1 MKEKQIISSQPSR
14 RTHPLPIRIMPSWLV
29 IAPDSDF
36 SISNIPFGVFSH
48 ENDKRQRCGTR
59 IGAFV
64 LDLSIVADAGLFDDV
79 FPEAR
84 HVFAQRTLNAL
95 MGHARP
101 VWVAVRNRII
111 QLLDGTRTELES
123 NRRLRAAAIHSSE
136 HVTMHLPAT
145 IGDYTDFYSSRNHA
159 ENVGTMFRGKDNA
172 LQPNWLHLPVGYHGR
187 SSTVVV
193 SGQDICRPC
202 GQVQNDS
209 NNNDV
214 TTTQGSSIY
223 APCRQLDFELEVAFF
238 VGGPENPMG
247 RALTIDQAH
256 DRIFGYVLM
265 NDWSARDIQKWEYVP
280 LGPFT
285 AKNFATTISPWVITT
300 MALEACPPAATL
312 PPQQPQEPEPLA
324 YLQDH
329 SRRTCYNVHL
339 SVSIQGDS
347 MAEPFQV
354 AESNISDL
362 YWTPAQQL
370 AHHSVTGCTMKAGDL
385 LGSGTISSKT
395 EGGSMLELSWKGT
408 KEVQLG
414 DSGQVRKF
422 LQDGDTVIMRGW
434 AQGES
439 RIGFGSC
446 VGKILAVNEED
457 APSPPVPVERY
468 TDLNL
473 YNFGRSSA
481 SWRVRIVLESK
492 SIPYDSIAVDL
503 QSEANHAAEYAD
515 HINLMKQ
522 VPVLELKDHGKLV
535 RISQSI
541 AIVEFLEEAFPT
553 KTPLLPVDAIDRA
566 RARQVCQI
574 VNSGIQPL
582 QNVSYLQDLQERS
595 EGRLQAANEARR
607 CIHKGLVALEALLG
621 AGVQPCGDGDDTN
634 VPCFALG
641 GFSPSLADAVL
652 VPQLFNAKSVYGMDL
667 EAEFPTLHR
676 ILQTCLGHSWFA
688 KTHPNVC
695 VV

>member
-1 MKEKQIISSQPSR
+1 
-14 RTHPLPIRIMPSWLV
+14 MPSWFD
-29 IAPDSDF
+29 IPHDSDF
-36 SISNIPFGVFSH
+36 SLANIPFGVFSH
-48 ENDKRQRCGTR
+48 EDDERRRCATR
-59 IGAFV
+59 IGALV
-64 LDLSIVADAGLFDDV
+64 VDLSVIADAGLFDDV

-84 HVFAQRTLNAL
+84 YAFAQSTLNAF
-95 MGHARP
+95 MGYSRP
-101 VWVAVRNRII
+101 VWVDVRNRII
-111 QLLDGTRTELES
+111 QLLDGTRTELAN
-123 NRRLRAAAIHSSE
+123 NRRLQAAAMHSSE
-136 HVTMHLPAT
+136 HVIMHLPAT

-159 ENVGTMFRGKDNA
+159 ENIGTMFRGKDNA

-193 SGQDICRPC
+193 SGHDIYRPC
-202 GQVQNDS
+202 GQLQCES
-209 NNNDV
+209 
-214 TTTQGSSIY
+214 TQGSIY

-247 RALTIDQAH
+247 NALTIDEAH

-285 AKNFATTISPWVITT
+285 AKNFATTISPWIVTA
-300 MALEACPPAATL
+300 MALEEACTVTTL
-312 PPQQPQEPEPLA
+312 PQQHQEPEPLA
-324 YLQDH
+324 YLQDPLG
-329 SRRTCYNVHL
+329 RTCYDVHL
-339 SVSIQGDS
+339 TVSIQGES
-347 MAEPFQV
+347 MAEPVQV
-354 AESNISDL
+354 AQSNISDL

-395 EGGSMLELSWKGT
+395 QGGSMLELSWKGT
-408 KEVQLG
+408 KKVQLC
-414 DSGQVRKF
+414 DSGQVRTF

-446 VGKILAVNEED
+446 AGKILAVNEEVKTLT
-457 APSPPVPVERY
+457 PVPDEQY
-468 TDLNL
+468 TDLKL

-492 SIPYDSIAVDL
+492 SIPYVIENVDL
-503 QSEANHAAEYAD
+503 LSEANHAAEYAD

-522 VPVLELKDHGKLV
+522 VPVLELKDNGKLV

-541 AIVEFLEEAFPT
+541 AIIEFLEEAFPT
-553 KTPLLPVDAIDRA
+553 KTPLLPVNPVDRA
-566 RARQVCQI
+566 KARQICQI

-595 EGRLQAANEARR
+595 EGRLQAADEARLR
-607 CIHKGLVALEALLG
+607 IRKGLVALEAL
-621 AGVQPCGDGDDTN
+621 VQPCGDDEAL
-634 VPCFALG
+634 CYSLG
-641 GFSPSLADAVL
+641 GFSPTLADAVL
-652 VPQLFNAKSVYGMDL
+652 VPQLFNAKSFYGMDL
-667 EAEFPTLHR
+667 EADFPTLNR
-676 ILQTCLGHSWFA
+676 ILLTCLDHPWFA
-688 KTHPNVC
+688 KTHPSAFGV
-695 VV
+695 